1 MYDRTQILSSEE
13 EKYKTTRRE
22 SAAIALRLK
31 PQNEYEIPEY
41 YPAFL
46 EMLKSLLDGNMD
58 ATTYEDKLRD
68 MYGIHAYI
76 AFTLDRVSW
85 TDWVLCKSFKHF
97 FLHLQV
103 VSNAVRQLQFCVT
116 ERNALE
122 CFELYQLE
130 SRNHATGGLC
140 SSASKRA
147 AAELAYQRRAESSLQ
162 EEMYFKV
169 FIVSWLIAK
178 CHHSARD

>member
-41 YPAFL
+41 YSAFL

-76 AFTLDRVSW
+76 AFTLDRVRRQ
-85 TDWVLCKSFKHF
+85 TARKENRKQKTKSNSFSGGVKRRSSIAI
-97 FLHLQV
+97 L
-103 VSNAVRQLQFCVT
+103 
-116 ERNALE
+116 RNRAQCPRMLRAL
-122 CFELYQLE
+122 
-130 SRNHATGGLC
+130 ST
-140 SSASKRA
+140 
-147 AAELAYQRRAESSLQ
+147 
-162 EEMYFKV
+162 
-169 FIVSWLIAK
+169 
-178 CHHSARD
+178 